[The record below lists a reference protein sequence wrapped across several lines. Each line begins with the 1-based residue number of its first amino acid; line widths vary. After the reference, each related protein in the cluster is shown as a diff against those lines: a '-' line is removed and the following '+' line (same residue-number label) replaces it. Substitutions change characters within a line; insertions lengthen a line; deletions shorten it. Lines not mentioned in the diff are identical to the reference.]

1 MCGGGGVVAGW
12 QWEVCFPFGWFS
24 AYTEERERNKSE
36 LGLKLKYTN
45 NKDISFCH
53 ALSFSHLMSFQKYS
67 AQILKL
73 ESVKY
78 SSSSITRAPQYL
90 FEF

>member
-1 MCGGGGVVAGW
+1 VGG
-12 QWEVCFPFGWFS
+12 
-24 AYTEERERNKSE
+24 AYTEEREKNKSE
-36 LGLKLKYTN
+36 LGLKPKYTN
-45 NKDISFCH
+45 NKDNSFCN
-53 ALSFSHLMSFQKYS
+53 ALSFSRVMSFQKYS
-67 AQILKL
+67 ARNLKL